1 MAKRRYSAA
10 FKGEMKSLPYLF
22 FVLTAGTVVL
32 LILILGIVRIRLDQR
47 NHDLGERI
55 RACETELR
63 NIRQT
68 NEVLAKELI
77 LLKSPDNIFKRAEQ
91 EGIYWNYTSPTQ
103 IVRLPE
109 VDERSEWSP
118 KE

>member
-10 FKGEMKSLPYLF
+10 FKGEKKSLPYLF

-32 LILILGIVRIRLDQR
+32 LVLILGLVRIRLDQR

-55 RACETELR
+55 RACEMELR
-63 NIRQT
+63 NIKQT

-103 IVRLPE
+103 TVRLPE
-109 VDERSEWSP
+109 VEETFEWNK

>member
-1 MAKRRYSAA
+1 M
-10 FKGEMKSLPYLF
+10 
-22 FVLTAGTVVL
+22 
-32 LILILGIVRIRLDQR
+32 
-47 NHDLGERI
+47 
-55 RACETELR
+55 ELR
-63 NIRQT
+63 NIKQT

-103 IVRLPE
+103 TVRLPE
-109 VDERSEWSP
+109 VEETFEWNK

>member
-10 FKGEMKSLPYLF
+10 FKGEKKSLPYLF

-32 LILILGIVRIRLDQR
+32 LVLILGLVRIRLDQR

-55 RACETELR
+55 RACEMELR
-63 NIRQT
+63 NIKQT

-103 IVRLPE
+103 TVRLLE
-109 VDERSEWSP
+109 VEETFEWNK

>member
-10 FKGEMKSLPYLF
+10 FKGEKKSLPYLF

-32 LILILGIVRIRLDQR
+32 LVLILGLVRIRLDQR

-55 RACETELR
+55 RACEMELR
-63 NIRQT
+63 NIKQT

-91 EGIYWNYTSPTQ
+91 EGIYWNSTSPTQ
-103 IVRLPE
+103 TVRLPE
-109 VDERSEWSP
+109 VEETFEWSK

>member
-1 MAKRRYSAA
+1 MAKRRYGAA

-22 FVLTAGTVVL
+22 FVLTAGAVVL

-47 NHDLGERI
+47 NHDLGEKI

-63 NIRQT
+63 NIKQT

-109 VDERSEWSP
+109 VDERSEWSQ

>member
-10 FKGEMKSLPYLF
+10 FKGEKKSLPYLF

-32 LILILGIVRIRLDQR
+32 LVLILGLVRIRLDQR

-55 RACETELR
+55 RACEMELR
-63 NIRQT
+63 NIKQT

-103 IVRLPE
+103 TVRLPE
-109 VDERSEWSP
+109 VEETFGWNK

>member
-10 FKGEMKSLPYLF
+10 FKGEKKSLPYLF

-32 LILILGIVRIRLDQR
+32 LVLILGLVRIRLDQR
-47 NHDLGERI
+47 IHDLGERI
-55 RACETELR
+55 RACEMELR
-63 NIRQT
+63 NIKQT

-103 IVRLPE
+103 TVRLPE
-109 VDERSEWSP
+109 VEETFEWNK

>member
-10 FKGEMKSLPYLF
+10 FRGEKKSLPYLF

-32 LILILGIVRIRLDQR
+32 LVLILGLVRIRLDQR

-55 RACETELR
+55 RACEMELR
-63 NIRQT
+63 NIKQT

-103 IVRLPE
+103 TVRLPE
-109 VDERSEWSP
+109 VEETFEWNK

>member
-1 MAKRRYSAA
+1 MAKGRYSAA
-10 FKGEMKSLPYLF
+10 FKGEKKSLPYLF

-32 LILILGIVRIRLDQR
+32 LVLILGLVRIRLDQR

-55 RACETELR
+55 RACEMELR
-63 NIRQT
+63 NIKQT

-103 IVRLPE
+103 TVRLPE
-109 VDERSEWSP
+109 VEETFEWNK